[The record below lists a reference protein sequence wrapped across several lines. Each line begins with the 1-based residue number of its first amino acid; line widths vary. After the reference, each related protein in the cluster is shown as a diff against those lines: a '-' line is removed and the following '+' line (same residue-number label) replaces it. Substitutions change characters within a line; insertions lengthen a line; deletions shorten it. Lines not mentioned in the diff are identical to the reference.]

1 MLPRST
7 HTRTDREA
15 ARGKQGGR
23 TLEIQRLIGRSL
35 RAITDLPALGERQIK
50 IDCDVLQADGGT
62 RTAAITGAWVAL
74 RLACDRLLLDGAI
87 TKQPLIDQVAAIS
100 CGVYQGEAVLDLD
113 YDEDSHAEIDA
124 NFILS
129 AERDIVEIQ
138 ATGEERPYSRDELNR
153 MLDLADSGCAELFSL
168 QTSAV
173 RKMAP

>member
-1 MLPRST
+1 M
-7 HTRTDREA
+7 
-15 ARGKQGGR
+15 
-23 TLEIQRLIGRSL
+23 
-35 RAITDLPALGERQIK
+35 
-50 IDCDVLQADGGT
+50 
-62 RTAAITGAWVAL
+62 AL

-100 CGVYQGEAVLDLD
+100 CGVYQSEAVLDLD

-129 AERDIVEIQ
+129 AELGIVEIQ